1 MKTKPRSELGC
12 DDLNHSLLQYLEI
25 GLAEIRIVSKSRNLR
40 SKNSANLGL
49 KITGKVFIQYGERQ
63 ARFITVLTSCIM
75 WYFSITWSEILLR

>member
-25 GLAEIRIVSKSRNLR
+25 GLAEICIVSKSRNLR

-49 KITGKVFIQYGERQ
+49 KIAGKVFIQHGE
-63 ARFITVLTSCIM
+63 
-75 WYFSITWSEILLR
+75 